1 MRRLV
6 CTLLAIA
13 GWAGPAMAQRPGA
26 RPASATPCCAITS
39 IDRSTG
45 VVTARETATGHAF
58 RFTVK
63 DRTLLA
69 QLRTGQQVWAD
80 YASGR
85 VSVEP
90 AEPCCSIIP
99 GAAAGAQPD
108 PAEPC
113 CGVTAVDRATG
124 VVTARVTA
132 SGRLF
137 RFQVADAALLRS
149 LTPGARVW
157 VIASG
162 GTRRAGLRPGE
173 PCCNVV
179 GALPPGLP

>member
-1 MRRLV
+1 MRRLFG
-6 CTLLAIA
+6 TLLAIA
-13 GWAGPAMAQRPGA
+13 AWSGPALAQRAGA
-26 RPASATPCCAITS
+26 RPASATPCCGIYS
-39 IDRSTG
+39 IDRATG
-45 VVTARETATGHAF
+45 VVTARETATGHVF

-63 DRTLLA
+63 DRTLLS

-80 YASGR
+80 YASGM

-90 AEPCCSIIP
+90 GEPCCSITP
-99 GAAAGAQPD
+99 AAAAGAQPD

-113 CGVTAVDRATG
+113 CGLTAVDRATG

-137 RFQVADAALLRS
+137 RFQVTDPALLRS
-149 LTPGARVW
+149 IAPGARVW
-157 VIASG
+157 IITSG
-162 GTRRAGLRPGE
+162 GTRRVGLRPGE

-179 GALPPGLP
+179 GTLPPGLP

>member
-6 CTLLAIA
+6 GTLLAIA
-13 GWAGPAMAQRPGA
+13 GWAVPAVAQRGGA
-26 RPASATPCCAITS
+26 RPASATPCCAIAS

-45 VVTARETATGHAF
+45 VVTARETATGHVF

-63 DRTLLA
+63 DRTLLS

-80 YASGR
+80 YASGT

-90 AEPCCSIIP
+90 GDPCCAIMP
-99 GAAAGAQPD
+99 APAADAQPD
-108 PAEPC
+108 PVEPC

-137 RFQVADAALLRS
+137 RFQVTDAALLRS
-149 LTPGARVW
+149 LAPRARVW
-157 VIASG
+157 VLTRG
-162 GTRRAGLRPGE
+162 GTRQVGLRPGE

-179 GALPPGLP
+179 GALPPDLP